1 MNKEIWC
8 IDREFKTLRAV
19 ITLGSRREYN
29 QFLCLTIDGVGYIS
43 FNHLRI
49 SRNVTIVKNH
59 TRPDA
64 SQIVL

>member
-8 IDREFKTLRAV
+8 IDREFKILRAV
-19 ITLGSRREYN
+19 ITLGSRREYK
-29 QFLCLTIDGVGYIS
+29 QFLCLTNGGVGITS
-43 FNHLRI
+43 FNVKRV
-49 SRNVTIVKNH
+49 SRYVTIVKHH